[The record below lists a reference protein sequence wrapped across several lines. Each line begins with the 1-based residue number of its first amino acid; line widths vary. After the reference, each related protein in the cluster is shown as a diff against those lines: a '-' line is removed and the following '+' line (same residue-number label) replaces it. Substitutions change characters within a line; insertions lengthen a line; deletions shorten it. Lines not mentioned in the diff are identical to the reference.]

1 MYNISMS
8 DEPGKFLV
16 QQISQNYLF
25 GLASLRHK
33 YSYTGELEMEQY
45 GIPGHMK
52 VQFPLNPI
60 GSSKFTVFSTDYE
73 NIGGIFTCQALPFIH
88 RQSASILSRNRDIS
102 PSDLQKL
109 RSQLVASGI
118 DTMDLKNINHHN
130 CPELLADGV
139 SININPDTFSA
150 EFISKWAW
158 KSQKMIDASNGEE
171 NVVNEPLFEEE
182 QMWLP

>member
-1 MYNISMS
+1 MYNVSMS
-8 DEPGKFLV
+8 DEPGKFLI

-45 GIPGHMK
+45 GIPGNMK

-60 GSSKFTVFSTDYE
+60 GASKFTVFSTDYE
-73 NIGGIFTCQALPFIH
+73 NTAGIFTCQALPFIH
-88 RQSASILSRNRDIS
+88 RQSASILSRTREISTSDI
-102 PSDLQKL
+102 QKL
-109 RSQLVASGI
+109 RTQLVANGVE
-118 DTMDLKNINHHN
+118 TMDLKTINHHN
-130 CPELLADGV
+130 CPELLADGI

-158 KSQKMIDASNGEE
+158 KSQKMIDATNGVE
-171 NVVNEPLFEEE
+171 NDSIDPLFEEE
-182 QMWLP
+182 SMWLP